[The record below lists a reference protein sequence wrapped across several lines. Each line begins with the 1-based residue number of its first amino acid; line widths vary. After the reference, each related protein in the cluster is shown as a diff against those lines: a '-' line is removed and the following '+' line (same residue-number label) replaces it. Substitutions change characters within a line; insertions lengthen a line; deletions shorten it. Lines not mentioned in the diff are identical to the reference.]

1 MKPSKTLYVSDMDGT
16 LLNSS
21 SVLSETTT
29 AKLNKLIS
37 EGALFTVATARTPA
51 TVVGLMKNIDSNL
64 PYIVMA
70 GCATWDNKK
79 KGYESARI
87 ISNSSI
93 ERLIGIFEKNG
104 NNPFIYY
111 KNGNQ
116 IVVNHVRVLTAEEK
130 EFIEPRIKT
139 PLKRLKTCS
148 SLTVDATLE
157 GAMLIFS
164 MGKFEALRNIA
175 DEIDKESIDCT
186 YNCYHDI
193 FKKDE
198 GFIDIYV
205 NGTTKATA
213 IKELARKIGAER
225 IVVFGDNLNDIPM
238 MKVADWSVAVSN
250 AFDEVKEYANEI
262 TESNDEDAVV
272 RWIEMDTENNSMQRK
287 K

>member
-51 TVVGLMKNIDSNL
+51 TVVELMKNVDSNL

-70 GCATWDNKK
+70 GCATWDNQK

-93 ERLIGIFEKNG
+93 EQLIGIFEKNG

-116 IVVNHVRVLTAEEK
+116 IVVNHVRELTAEEK

-175 DEIDKESIDCT
+175 DEIDKEGIDCT

-205 NGTTKATA
+205 NGTTKAAA

-272 RWIEMDTENNSMQRK
+272 RWIEMDIENNSMQRK